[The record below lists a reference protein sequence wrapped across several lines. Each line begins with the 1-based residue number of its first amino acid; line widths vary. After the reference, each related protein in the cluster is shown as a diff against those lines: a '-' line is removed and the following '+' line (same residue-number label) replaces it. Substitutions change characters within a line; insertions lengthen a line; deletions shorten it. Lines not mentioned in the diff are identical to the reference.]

1 MTNWLSNTLVLSAI
15 LFIAGLGIP
24 IMASLNSGLGTRLES
39 PAAAAFVLFLLAL
52 AVTAA
57 LLLMNPLPSSN
68 QVMEIPAPFYFGG
81 LFVAFYILSIT
92 WIAPNIGLGNAIF
105 LVLFGQ
111 IVAAAII
118 DHHGLFYVP
127 KTPIT
132 AVRIVGIGLMAL
144 GLYMAKKP
152 PSVM

>member
-1 MTNWLSNTLVLSAI
+1 MTNWLSNTLVLSTI
-15 LFIAGLGIP
+15 LFIAGIGIP
-24 IMASLNSGLGTRLES
+24 IMASLNSGLGARLES

-52 AVTAA
+52 SITAA

-68 QVMEIPAPFYFGG
+68 QMMEIPARYYLGG
-81 LFVAFYILSIT
+81 LFVAFYVLSIT
-92 WIAPNIGLGNAIF
+92 WIAPKIGLGNAIF

-127 KTPIT
+127 RTPIT
-132 AVRIVGIGLMAL
+132 TVRIVGIGLMAL

-152 PSVM
+152 PIGM

>member
-1 MTNWLSNTLVLSAI
+1 MTNWLSNTLVLSTI
-15 LFIAGLGIP
+15 LFIAGIGIP
-24 IMASLNSGLGTRLES
+24 IMASLNSGLGARLES
-39 PAAAAFVLFLLAL
+39 PIAAAFVLFLLAL

-68 QVMEIPAPFYFGG
+68 QLMEIPAPFYLGG
-81 LFVAFYILSIT
+81 FFVAFYVLSIT
-92 WIAPNIGLGNAIF
+92 WIAPKIGLGNAIF

-132 AVRIVGIGLMAL
+132 AVRIVGIGLMGL

-152 PSVM
+152 PIVM